1 MLHPENNGIALPPPS
16 GRPVVGF
23 GVENHTR
30 PALVGLRIHNTT
42 SMYIQPHRGPL
53 HGTME
58 HSTCFNTDL
67 PTTMRPDNAD
77 GGKRRRI
84 PHMAMA
90 RHSL

>member
-1 MLHPENNGIALPPPS
+1 MGFAAENQ
-16 GRPVVGF
+16 
-23 GVENHTR
+23 TR
-30 PALVGLRIHNTT
+30 PALVGLHIHNTT

-58 HSTCFNTDL
+58 HTTYFNTDL

-84 PHMAMA
+84 FHMAMA